1 MVDAISISIS
11 SLKTNAVR
19 AGVAANNI
27 ANMGSGGAVTPG
39 PRDRTPYTP
48 QDVVAIADPLGGVQA
63 RVVDRD
69 PATVRVYDPGS
80 VDANADGLVALPNVD
95 LATESVN
102 LMTARAA
109 YAASAAVIRVAGDMR
124 DDLLSMV
131 DRRV

>member
-1 MVDAISISIS
+1 MVDAIFISIS

-27 ANMGSGGAVTPG
+27 ANMGSGGAVNPG

-63 RVVDRD
+63 RVINRD

-80 VDANADGLVALPNVD
+80 VDANAEGLVALPNID

-102 LMTARAA
+102 MMTARAA
-109 YAASAAVIRVAGDMR
+109 YAASAAVIRVAGDMQ